1 MGGER
6 SGDVWVF
13 FKWFCFCF
21 LLSLF
26 FFFFFEIFSPHE
38 NLCFISDGNEGKV
51 EYHLYIA
58 T

>member
-1 MGGER
+1 MWEER
-6 SGDVWVF
+6 EVVMSG
-13 FKWFCFCF
+13 CF
-21 LLSLF
+21 LSGFVFVFYSLS